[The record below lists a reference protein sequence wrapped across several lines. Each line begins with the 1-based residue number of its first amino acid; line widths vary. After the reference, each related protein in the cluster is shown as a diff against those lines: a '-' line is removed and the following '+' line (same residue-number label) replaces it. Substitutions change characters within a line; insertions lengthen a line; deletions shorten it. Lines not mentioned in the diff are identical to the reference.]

1 MSLYFYEVKGTD
13 LSGDVTMQLDFM
25 FFLNSILFG
34 LGLAMDAFS
43 VSLAD
48 GLAEPHMKRRKML
61 LIAATFALFQGMM
74 PLIGWGFVH
83 TVLRWFSWLER
94 LIPWISLVLLSYIGG
109 KMVWEALHDTCEGDA
124 CELRSLGI
132 TALMIQA
139 IATSID
145 ALSVGFTIA
154 DYDFLPAF
162 LCTAIIAAVTFG
174 VCALGVFLGRQFGTR
189 FSHKA
194 EILGG
199 CILILIGIEI
209 FLTGIF

>member
-1 MSLYFYEVKGTD
+1 MP
-13 LSGDVTMQLDFM
+13 LDFM

-48 GLAEPHMKRRKML
+48 GLAEPRMKPRKML
-61 LIAATFALFQGMM
+61 LVAATFGLFQGGM

-83 TVLRWFSWLER
+83 TVLRWFSSLER
-94 LIPWISLVLLSYIGG
+94 LIPWVSLVLLSYIGG
-109 KMVWEALHDTCEGDA
+109 KMVWGALHDTCEGEA
-124 CELRSLGI
+124 CELHSLGVA
-132 TALMIQA
+132 ALLMQA
-139 IATSID
+139 VATSID

-154 DYDFLPAF
+154 DYDLLPAL
-162 LCTAIIAAVTFG
+162 LCTVIIAAVTFG
-174 VCALGVFLGRQFGTR
+174 VCTLGVYLGRQFGTR

-199 CILILIGIEI
+199 VILILIGIEI
-209 FLTGIF
+209 FLTGLF

>member
-1 MSLYFYEVKGTD
+1 
-13 LSGDVTMQLDFM
+13 MQLDFM

-48 GLAEPHMKRRKML
+48 GLAEPRMKRRKML
-61 LIAATFALFQGMM
+61 LIAAAFGLFQGAM
-74 PLIGWGFVH
+74 PLIGWSFVH
-83 TVLRWFSWLER
+83 TVLRWFSSLTL

-109 KMVWEALHDTCEGDA
+109 KMIWEALHDTCEGEA
-124 CELRSLGI
+124 CELRTLGLG
-132 TALMIQA
+132 TLVVQA

-154 DYDFLPAF
+154 DYELLPAL

-174 VCALGVFLGRQFGTR
+174 VCAFGVFLGRQFGTR
-189 FSHKA
+189 LSHRA
-194 EILGG
+194 EIFGG
-199 CILILIGIEI
+199 VILILIGIEI
-209 FLTGIF
+209 FLTGIL